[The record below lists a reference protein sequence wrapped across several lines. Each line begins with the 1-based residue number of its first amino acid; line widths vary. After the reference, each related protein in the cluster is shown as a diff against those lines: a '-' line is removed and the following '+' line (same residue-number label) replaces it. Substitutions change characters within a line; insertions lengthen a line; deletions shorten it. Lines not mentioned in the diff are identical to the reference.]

1 MKKYRILLISFI
13 ILICLSACKNE
24 TENLQQEEILQEEVQ
39 EEAKSPI
46 SQESEQLPDEETLPE
61 QSVEAEDEEPTQPA
75 QVLDLSAY
83 DLQYGQHEEFL
94 KIYEQ
99 IQPVEQ
105 AENFE
110 ETWHRTD
117 TASSLGADITI
128 TEQTAEG
135 FSFVGDFYYYSHSGW
150 MEGNALFVAPNV
162 AVYEHINDWGEEIA
176 SEYLVFEKTA
186 EGMKVYASAASAD
199 LGFGMN
205 VSADGNYVNG
215 EPSYTNA
222 TVFDDNFSEE
232 VQAQMQTLLGETNY
246 EECFKFPTE
255 MGILTSTPATLE
267 DGSSATYYDV
277 FVPTMGGY
285 EYQLLVCENG
295 DLYFYSD
302 ANGIGFQT
310 TVAGAIDFPA
320 YELTEDN

>member
-1 MKKYRILLISFI
+1 MRKQIYLLASILVALS
-13 ILICLSACKNE
+13 LSACQNVSGSAE
-24 TENLQQEEILQEEVQ
+24 SQAIAQEDAQPQV
-39 EEAKSPI
+39 S
-46 SQESEQLPDEETLPE
+46 T
-61 QSVEAEDEEPTQPA
+61 EEPTDTEETTDTDEPSDTEANTPAAEENVQP
-75 QVLDLSAY
+75 LDLSGY
-83 DLQYGQHEEFL
+83 DLQYGQREEFV

-99 IQPVEQ
+99 VQTVDQ

-110 ETWHRTD
+110 GTWHRTD
-117 TASSLGADITI
+117 TASSLGAELTI
-128 TEQTAEG
+128 TEQTVEG
-135 FSFVGDFYYYSHSGW
+135 FSFVGDFWYYSHSGW
-150 MEGNALFVAPNV
+150 MEGSALFVAPNV
-162 AVYEHINDWGEEIA
+162 AVYEYINDWGEEIT

-205 VSADGNYVNG
+205 VFADGNYING
-215 EPSYTNA
+215 EPVYTNA
-222 TVFDDNFSEE
+222 TVFDDNFSVE
-232 VQAQMQTLLGETNY
+232 VQAQMQALLGEMNY

-285 EYQLLVCENG
+285 EYRLLVCENG
-295 DLYFYSD
+295 AVYFYSD

-310 TVAGAIDFPA
+310 TVAGAGDFPA
-320 YELTEDN
+320 YELAEDN